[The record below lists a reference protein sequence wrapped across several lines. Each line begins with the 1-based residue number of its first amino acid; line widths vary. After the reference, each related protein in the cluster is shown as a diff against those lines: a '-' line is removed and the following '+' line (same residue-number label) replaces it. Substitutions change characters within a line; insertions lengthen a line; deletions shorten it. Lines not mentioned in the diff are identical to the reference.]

1 MGAEQKYT
9 EANGYDVGQEFID
22 KLKEV
27 SLSVSLSV
35 ARLIDECFS
44 NIPYNDM
51 DSQIHG
57 GVVHNKKEAIF
68 FSIEIFNSEEESPY
82 LMDFNLISSD
92 DYLDLIIENKYLKSN
107 KNEKES

>member
-1 MGAEQKYT
+1 MDAEQKYT
-9 EANGYDVGQEFID
+9 EVNSYEVDQNFID

-27 SLSVSLSV
+27 PLSVSLSV
-35 ARLIDECFS
+35 ARLIDECFP

-68 FSIEIFNSEEESPY
+68 FSIEIYNSEEESPY
-82 LMDFNLISSD
+82 LMDFNLIASD
-92 DYLDLIIENKYLKSN
+92 DYLDLILEKKYLKSN
-107 KNEKES
+107 DRTN